1 MVVVIGLVG
10 QQAKVCGGSEQR
22 VYAGVEGI
30 QRCHVALLGE
40 VFSGCLILP
49 RKGTAGASLAGSP
62 SQGVREHPGTPRGG
76 VRAIQPTT
84 LVPRAPECV
93 VESPVLSFVYLFSKL
108 NPQFFTSNAQF

>member
-30 QRCHVALLGE
+30 QRCHVAFLGE

-49 RKGTAGASLAGSP
+49 RKGTAGARRPRRASESIQVPLAG
-62 SQGVREHPGTPRGG
+62 R
-76 VRAIQPTT
+76 
-84 LVPRAPECV
+84 
-93 VESPVLSFVYLFSKL
+93 
-108 NPQFFTSNAQF
+108 

>member
-30 QRCHVALLGE
+30 QRCHVAFLGE

-49 RKGTAGASLAGSP
+49 RKDTAGASLAGAP
-62 SQGVREHPGTPRGG
+62 SQGVREHPGTPRGALG
-76 VRAIQPTT
+76 
-84 LVPRAPECV
+84 
-93 VESPVLSFVYLFSKL
+93 LS
-108 NPQFFTSNAQF
+108 NPPLWCQGHQSVW